1 MPFRKGQSGNPAGR
15 KKGAATIRTKLLDGL
30 KAAKL
35 DETRFAQRLIQLA
48 LSGNNTALQLVADRL
63 WPRVKPMMPELTLPG
78 ELSTWRDRGEAI
90 FELMATGQCTP
101 DQAASAI
108 SVIDRVATLT
118 ELDDLK
124 QRIELLEDKKRN

>member
-1 MPFRKGQSGNPAGR
+1 MPFKKGKSGNPTGR
-15 KKGAATIRTKLLDGL
+15 KKGAVTIRTKLLDGL

-35 DETRFAQRLIQLA
+35 DEVGFAQRVVQSA
-48 LSGNNTALQLVADRL
+48 LNGNNTALQVVLDRL
-63 WPRVKPMMPELTLPG
+63 WPRVKPMMPELF
-78 ELSTWRDRGEAI
+78 LSGDLTTWRDRGEAI

-108 SVIDRVATLT
+108 SVIDRVAGLT

-124 QRIELLEDKKRN
+124 QRIELLEDKKRY

>member
-1 MPFRKGQSGNPAGR
+1 MSFRKGQSGNPAGR
-15 KKGAATIRTKLLDGL
+15 KKGAVTIRTKLLDGL

-35 DETRFAQRLIQLA
+35 DEAGFAQRIIQSA
-48 LSGNNTALQLVADRL
+48 LNGNNTALQVVADRL
-63 WPRVKPMMPELTLPG
+63 WPRVKPMMPELTLCG
-78 ELSTWRDRGEAI
+78 DLTTLRDRGEAI
-90 FELMATGQCTP
+90 FKLMASGQCTP

-124 QRIELLEDKKRN
+124 QRIESLEGRRRN